1 MDPLVILLFIILFIL
16 SWFFSGTEIAL
27 MSMPSHKV
35 DSLIKQNKF
44 GSKSLKYIKSNNDRL
59 LITILIGNNL
69 VNVYTAALATQIAI
83 WLAVASGM
91 EQSLAIWISTWV
103 ITFLLLLFWEIIP
116 KSFATKNAELISL
129 KVSYIYK
136 ILMMILYPIII
147 FIEGII
153 KIFTGKGTMNS
164 VTNEE
169 ISSFIDLGKDSGTL
183 ESGQYE
189 RLKNTLDLD
198 NTLVEEIMLPRV
210 QVESLSSEV
219 TLKQAL
225 DYYKTHTHSR
235 IPVYTETIDK
245 VIGIINIRILFKEI
259 ENHWENTKLSEI
271 TYPDFIKVPIN
282 QPIDNL
288 LETFQKEHRHMAIVI
303 DEYGWVAGIITLE
316 DIIEEIV
323 GEIRDESD
331 KEKED
336 ITDNGD
342 GWYIVDSTIL
352 MEEVLDTFELEFK
365 DIGVDEKE
373 FWGET
378 LSYVITHILERFPE
392 QWEVIEYE
400 VNFDHKDTNNKILSL
415 KVLSIDDTRIGDVE
429 VKLEDDTE
437 QG

>member
-1 MDPLVILLFIILFIL
+1 MDPLVILLFIVLFIL

-35 DSLIKQNKF
+35 ESLLKQNKF
-44 GSKSLKYIKSNNDRL
+44 GSKSLKYIKSHNDKL

-83 WLAVASGM
+83 WIAVASGI

-103 ITFLLLLFWEIIP
+103 ITFLLLLFGEIIP
-116 KSFATKNAELISL
+116 KSFATKNAENISL
-129 KVSYIYK
+129 KVAYTYK
-136 ILMMILYPIII
+136 LLMLILTPVII

-153 KIFTGKGTMNS
+153 KIFTGKGSINN

-183 ESGQYE
+183 ETKQYK

-210 QVESLSSEV
+210 QVETLSSDV
-219 TLKQAL
+219 TLAEAL
-225 DYYKTHTHSR
+225 TYYKTHTHTR

-245 VIGIINIRILFKEI
+245 VIGIINIRLLLKEI
-259 ENHWENTKLSEI
+259 DAHGDKKTLWEI
-271 TYPDFIKVPIN
+271 TYPDFLKVPIN

-323 GEIRDESD
+323 WEIRDESD
-331 KEKED
+331 KEKEW
-336 ITDNGD
+336 IKSNDN

-352 MEEVLDTFELEFK
+352 MEDMLERFELEFK

-373 FWGET
+373 FGGET
-378 LSYVITHILERFPE
+378 VSYVITHVLERFPE
-392 QWEVIEYE
+392 EWEIIEYE
-400 VNFDHKDTNNKILSL
+400 VNFDHKDTNNKLLSL
-415 KVLSIDDTRIGDVE
+415 KILSIDDTRIVDVE
-429 VKLEDDTE
+429 VKLEDDVDK
-437 QG
+437 